1 MTPKNI
7 AVSVRQR
14 LLNKARSDK
23 RPFNELLQYYAMER
37 FLYRL
42 SVSPCKDC
50 FVLKGA
56 LMLRV
61 WDSPE
66 VRPTMDIDLLG
77 ITSNEATRVL
87 EQFRGII
94 LLPVEDDGI
103 IFDPESLRSETI
115 TEEADYNGLRISF
128 KGFLD
133 SARVNMQI
141 DVGFGDEVFPEPER
155 CNFPVILDSP
165 VPTILCYS
173 RESVIAEKFH
183 AMVKHGMINS
193 RMKDFYD
200 IWLLSRHY
208 TFERLKLEQAIRLT
222 FEHRD
227 QKIPSE
233 IVAFSDVFIEAKQTQ
248 WAAFRK
254 RLDQEYLPEKFS
266 SIVRPIQDFLV
277 PVIKNLV
284 G

>member
-7 AVSVRQR
+7 AASVRQR

-42 SVSPCKDC
+42 SVSSCKDR

-61 WDSPE
+61 WDTPE

-77 ITSNEATRVL
+77 KTSNEVTRIL
-87 EQFRGII
+87 AQFHEMI
-94 LLPVEDDGI
+94 LQPVEDDGI
-103 IFDPESLRSETI
+103 VFDHESLRSETI
-115 TEEADYNGLRISF
+115 TEEADYAGLRITF

-141 DVGFGDEVFPEPER
+141 DIGFGDEVYPEPER
-155 CNFPVILDSP
+155 SDFPVILDSI
-165 VPTILCYS
+165 VPRILCYS

-183 AMVKHGMINS
+183 AMVKLGMINS

-200 IWLLSRHY
+200 IWLLSRMF
-208 TFERLKLEQAIRLT
+208 TFDKQTLEKAIRLT
-222 FEHRD
+222 FEHREL
-227 QKIPSE
+227 KIPPV
-233 IVAFSDVFIEAKQTQ
+233 IIAFSKAFIDAKQTQ
-248 WAAFRK
+248 WSAFRK

-277 PVIKNLV
+277 PVIKNLIE
-284 G
+284 

>member
-7 AVSVRQR
+7 AVSVRHR

-42 SVSPCKDC
+42 SVSSCKDR

-103 IFDPESLRSETI
+103 IFDPESLRSEII
-115 TEEADYNGLRISF
+115 TEEADYTGLRITF

-141 DVGFGDEVFPEPER
+141 DIGFGDEVFPEPER
-155 CNFPVILDSP
+155 NNFPVILDSP
-165 VPTILCYS
+165 VPKILCYS

-200 IWLLSRHY
+200 IWLLSRLF
-208 TFERLKLEQAIRLT
+208 TFERQTLEKAIRLT

-233 IVAFSDVFIEAKQTQ
+233 IIAFSDVFIEAKQTQ

-254 RLDQEYLPEKFS
+254 RLDQEYLPEEFS
-266 SIVRPIQDFLV
+266 SIVRLIQDFLV
-277 PVIKNLV
+277 PVISNLI

>member
-1 MTPKNI
+1 MTTRNI
-7 AVSVRQR
+7 TASVRQR

-42 SVSPCKDC
+42 SVSSCKDR

-77 ITSNEATRVL
+77 ITSNEATKL
-87 EQFRGII
+87 LAQFRGII
-94 LLPVEDDGI
+94 LLPVEDDGL

-115 TEEADYNGLRISF
+115 TEEADYTGLRITF

-141 DVGFGDEVFPEPER
+141 DIGFGDEVFPEPEISD
-155 CNFPVILDSP
+155 FPVILDSP
-165 VPTILCYS
+165 VPKILCYS

-200 IWLLSRHY
+200 IWLLSRLF
-208 TFERLKLEQAIRLT
+208 TFERQTLEKAIRLT

-227 QKIPSE
+227 QKIPPV
-233 IVAFSDVFIEAKQTQ
+233 IIAFSETFIEAKQSQ
-248 WAAFRK
+248 WSAFRK

-277 PVIKNLV
+277 PVIKNLI

>member
-1 MTPKNI
+1 MTTRNI
-7 AVSVRQR
+7 AASVRQR

-23 RPFNELLQYYAMER
+23 RPFNELLQYYAIER

-42 SVSPCKDC
+42 SVSSCKDR

-77 ITSNEATRVL
+77 ITSNEASKIL
-87 EQFRGII
+87 SQFREMI
-94 LLPVEDDGI
+94 LQPVEDDGI
-103 IFDPESLRSETI
+103 IFDPESLQAETI
-115 TEEADYNGLRISF
+115 TEEADYTGLRISF

-141 DVGFGDEVFPEPER
+141 DIGFGDEIFPKPQISD
-155 CNFPVILDSP
+155 FPIILDFA
-165 VPTILCYS
+165 VPRILCYS

-183 AMVKHGMINS
+183 AMVKLGMINS

-200 IWLLSRHY
+200 VWMLSRQFQ
-208 TFERLKLEQAIRLT
+208 FENQTLEKAIRLT
-222 FEHRD
+222 FEHREL
-227 QKIPSE
+227 QIPSE
-233 IVAFSDVFIEAKQTQ
+233 VIAFSEAFIDAKQPQ
-248 WAAFRK
+248 WSAFRK
-254 RLDQEYLPEKFS
+254 RLNQDVPEKLS
-266 SIVRPIQDFLV
+266 SIVYQIKDFIV
-277 PVIKNLV
+277 PVIKNLIE
-284 G
+284 